1 MTSDHTNPAESN
13 RRRPSQRERLLELLQ
28 SHGGAWVPLPEI
40 LDLQVAQ
47 YGARIFELRRAGY
60 QIENRQ
66 EGEHTYF
73 RLLGF
78 TAPVSAPKHPQSV
91 QGELFDLTPPHRD
104 LG

>member
-1 MTSDHTNPAESN
+1 MLPSDHNQLPDCNHRLT
-13 RRRPSQRERLLELLQ
+13 QRDRLLQLLQ
-28 SHGGAWVPLPEI
+28 SRSGAWVPLPEI
-40 LDLQVAQ
+40 LNLQVAQ

-60 QIENRQ
+60 QIENKQ

-78 TAPVSAPKHPQSV
+78 TTPVSASKQPQSA
-91 QGELFDLTPPHRD
+91 QGELFALQHRD